1 MCAFILRWIMN
12 FKYMDMAIEEAKKAY
27 EEDEVPVGCVIVK
40 NDQILA
46 MTHNMK
52 EQMKSATKHAEI
64 LAIEEAS
71 FKIDNWRLD
80 GCDVY
85 ITLEPCPMCA
95 SALKQARVSNIFC
108 GLSNSDSKN
117 YEIVLKILSP
127 DKNNASVTIVNDLAV
142 EKVNRIMKDFFK
154 KRRNG

>member
-1 MCAFILRWIMN
+1 MN
-12 FKYMDMAIEEAKKAY
+12 LKYMDLAIEEAKKAY

-40 NDQILA
+40 NDRILA
-46 MTHNMK
+46 LTHNMK
-52 EQMKSATKHAEI
+52 EQMNSATKHAEI

-71 FKIDNWRLD
+71 SKLNNWRLD

-95 SALKQARVSNIFC
+95 SALKQARVSHIFC

-117 YEIVLKILSP
+117 YEIVLKILES
-127 DKNNASVTIVNDLAV
+127 DKNNVSVPIINDLSV
-142 EKVNRIMKDFFK
+142 EKVDKIMKSFFRN
-154 KRRNG
+154 RRNS